1 LEHSIDLS
9 QWDDII
15 QLYFAMN
22 KFPFQSNRPLSNSFS
37 RLYDSVQLFVCISL
51 RLHVQ
56 CVCVY
61 VILSISVHRFVY
73 LFLHLKPAHS
83 SETKPSM
90 SFPPFNYFDSYCPI
104 FAFHFWMHFS
114 LSFKNVI
121 HIKSTAFCFKLVD
134 QHLLEWKWTNSVVFS
149 IFVSMKKIIFVN

>member
-1 LEHSIDLS
+1 MEHSIDLS

-134 QHLLEWKWTNSVVFS
+134 QHLLEWKWTNSVVFPFS
-149 IFVSMKKIIFVN
+149 FQWKK